1 MRLSHRMFADS
12 SMFKTRCDLDGSGVG
27 GLNAELAYNSPPLF
41 AQKKRA
47 FLLLLRPLREE
58 SPI

>member
-1 MRLSHRMFADS
+1 MFADS